1 MGAYDNPDVN
11 VGIDRQ
17 SGQMIGNAIAN
28 IGKNIG
34 GAVVDKA
41 EKIAKAEGE
50 VAERKRQEAE
60 KERIR
65 AEQNWRIH
73 KAVESEKTQE
83 TLDFNAT
90 LKTNNID
97 MASLDSSFKGII
109 DNMYNAK
116 DRLAQSRGD
125 YDGRVG
131 DEATI
136 RNSKAFIAEVGENFA
151 TMNTLTSTWKE
162 KYKKRDQPGGIDNSS
177 TDPLFAAMMNIGEGS
192 GQGANAGT
200 VGWESRIGPGGK
212 IQLFQIADSPTIREL
227 NGGKP
232 YELSYDQVRS
242 YFDDDDNNPNTFGPF
257 SLVPDY
263 TAEIKTDAQAVSVL
277 GEDGQLIEPDENGV
291 GGVYSKGKEYEVT
304 DGQGIYMD
312 QKTWPDTKLIR
323 SKIAPKAKAA
333 AQSELEFG
341 ASSITANSN
350 IRSNAMSREITVDG
364 QKATQYYFYY
374 GGDRDGA
381 GEIIGGKEIILGDS
395 VSGLMSQGNEDGT
408 EETSGYNPDEYSN
421 YLKFTENLYM
431 GKVGA
436 YAPAYSVTPEK
447 RDYIT
452 KSSGNIQEVASSY
465 VTTALENPEQ
475 TFIGITG
482 DKNALYDEETGI
494 LTIPKTSD
502 VNAET
507 GKVTYTDK
515 ETFDLSK
522 KPDGSY
528 NKPAEVKSYLTNL
541 LQSDITLGNT
551 QQDRDLKAQVF
562 KELSKLEAN
571 NKKSVVT
578 AESIVMD
585 KNLSVKEKEYKILD
599 LELGEATDKELGIYV
614 MKAAETLGQT
624 SKETLQDMIEIAV
637 LNSDNKLVEKL
648 QKLLNY
654 NNQSVTRSDI
664 RR

>member
-17 SGQMIGNAIAN
+17 SGQMIGNAIAS

-109 DNMYNAK
+109 DTMYSAK

-125 YDGRVG
+125 YDGRIG

-162 KYKKRDQPGGIDNSS
+162 RFKKRDQPGGIDNSS

-192 GQGANAGT
+192 GEGANAGT
-200 VGWESRIGPGGK
+200 VGWESRVGPGGK
-212 IQLFQIADSPTIREL
+212 IQLFQVADSPTIREL
-227 NGGKP
+227 NDGKA
-232 YELSYDQVRS
+232 YELSYDQVRG

-263 TAEIKTDAQAVSVL
+263 TAEIKADAQAVSVF
-277 GEDGQLIEPDENGV
+277 GEDGQLTQPDENGV
-291 GGVYSKGKEYEVT
+291 GGVYSKGKEFEVT

-333 AQSELEFG
+333 AQSELELG

-350 IRSNAMSREITVDG
+350 IRSNARSREVTVDG
-364 QKATQYYFYY
+364 QKAIQYYFNY
-374 GGDRDGA
+374 GGERDGE
-381 GEIIGGKEIILGDS
+381 GEIIGGEEIILGDS

-421 YLKFTENLYM
+421 YLRFTENLYM

-436 YAPAYSVTPEK
+436 YAPPYSVTPEK
-447 RDYIT
+447 REYIT
-452 KSSGNIQEVASSY
+452 KSSGNSQKVASSY
-465 VTTALENPEQ
+465 VTTALENPAA
-475 TFIGITG
+475 TYTGIVG
-482 DKNALYDEETGI
+482 DKTAVYDDETGI
-494 LTIPKTSD
+494 LTIP
-502 VNAET
+502 ET
-507 GKVTYTDK
+507 DDNNK
-515 ETFDLSK
+515 ETYDLSK

-528 NKPAEVKSYLTNL
+528 NKPEQVKNYLTDL

-562 KELSKLEAN
+562 EELNKLEVD
-571 NKKSVVT
+571 NKKSIVT
-578 AESIVMD
+578 AESIAMD
-585 KNLSVKEKEYKILD
+585 ENLSVKEKEYKILD

-648 QKLLNY
+648 QGLLGYSNK
-654 NNQSVTRSDI
+654 SVTRHDL

>member
-1 MGAYDNPDVN
+1 MGAYDSPDVN
-11 VGIDRQ
+11 VGIDRD
-17 SGQMIGNAIAN
+17 SGQMIGQGIAS
-28 IGKNIG
+28 IGKNIAAG
-34 GAVVDKA
+34 IT
-41 EKIAKAEGE
+41 EKRRLDDIT
-50 VAERKRQEAE
+50 AERKRQEAE
-60 KERIR
+60 RERIR
-65 AEQNWRIH
+65 AEQNWKIH

-109 DNMYNAK
+109 DTMYSAK

-125 YDGRVG
+125 YDGRIG

-162 KYKKRDQPGGIDNSS
+162 RFKKRDQPGGIDNSS

-192 GQGANAGT
+192 GEGANAGT
-200 VGWESRIGPGGK
+200 VGWESRVGPGGK
-212 IQLFQIADSPTIREL
+212 IQLFQVADSPTIREL
-227 NGGKP
+227 NDGKP
-232 YELSYDQVRS
+232 YELSYDQVRG

-277 GEDGQLIEPDENGV
+277 GEDGQLTQPDENGV

-333 AQSELEFG
+333 AQSELELG

-350 IRSNAMSREITVDG
+350 IRSNARSREVTVDG
-364 QKATQYYFYY
+364 QKAIQYYFNY
-374 GGDRDGA
+374 GGERDGE
-381 GEIIGGKEIILGDS
+381 GEIIGGEEIVLGDS
-395 VSGLMSQGNEDGT
+395 VTGLMSQGNEEGT

-421 YLKFTENLYM
+421 YLRFTENLYM

-447 RDYIT
+447 REYIT
-452 KSSGNIQEVASSY
+452 KSSGNSQEVASSY
-465 VTTALENPEQ
+465 VTTALENPAA
-475 TFIGITG
+475 TYTGIVG
-482 DKNALYDEETGI
+482 DKTAVYDDETGI
-494 LTIPKTSD
+494 LTIP
-502 VNAET
+502 ET
-507 GKVTYTDK
+507 DDNNK
-515 ETFDLSK
+515 ETYDLSK

-528 NKPAEVKSYLTNL
+528 NKPEQVKNYLTDL

-562 KELSKLEAN
+562 EELNKLEVD
-571 NKKSVVT
+571 NKKSIVT
-578 AESIVMD
+578 AESIAMD
-585 KNLSVKEKEYKILD
+585 ENLSVKEKEYKILD

-654 NNQSVTRSDI
+654 SNQTVTRSDI